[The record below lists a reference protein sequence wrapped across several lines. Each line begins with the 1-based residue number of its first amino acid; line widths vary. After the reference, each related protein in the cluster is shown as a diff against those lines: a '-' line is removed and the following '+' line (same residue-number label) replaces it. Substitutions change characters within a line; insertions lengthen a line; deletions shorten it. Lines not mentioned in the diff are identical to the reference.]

1 MLGDMMGQMQ
11 QMQEQMAKQLA
22 AQTFDAEAGGGA
34 VTVTVTGAREVTNVK
49 IDTEQIDLTD
59 TEGLEDLLVVAT
71 NRALEKAAEYEQ
83 GQAGNMMNSLLPG
96 GLGSMFGG

>member
-1 MLGDMMGQMQ
+1 MGQMQ
-11 QMQEQMAKQLA
+11 QMQEEMAKQLA
-22 AQTFDAEAGGGA
+22 AQSFTAEAGGGA
-34 VTVTVTGAREVTNVK
+34 VKVTVSGAREVQNVK
-49 IDTEQIDLTD
+49 IDTQQIELDD
-59 TEGLEDLLVVAT
+59 TEGLEDLIVVAT